1 MIKMK
6 KLMSLMLGLM
16 VLLGVAVMAKGN
28 ANRNII
34 VDTQKY
40 SLTDTQKEALVYMY
54 QEEQLARDVYIKLGE
69 YWNARVFQN
78 ISRAEQQHM
87 DAVKALLDKYD
98 IKVEV
103 NAQGVFQS
111 EEFQNLYNEL
121 VKKGMENITEAYKV
135 GRDIEILDIKDLDE
149 RLKDVTPDMKS
160 VFENLRSGS
169 EQHLKAFNRQ
179 L

>member
-1 MIKMK
+1 MK